1 MNEPVNLCETGNP
14 TTQSPLNVGLKDKFI
29 LVLNLPRIL
38 RKQSI
43 INPSISI
50 DPVQLTIFGAV
61 VPSIQVPPQEV
72 MFSGQA
78 YNVTS
83 YTRPN
88 FAPLDVSFVVD
99 NQFKNYWVLWKWL
112 SILNNPGESM
122 YNGSDPLLETW
133 KDRVENGTLTEYQ
146 SNFSILS
153 KNEYNQ
159 TIIEFQYKNAFI
171 TGLGSIN
178 YNYKDPEII
187 ESSVQF
193 QFSQFDVIYSK

>member
-14 TTQSPLNVGLKDKFI
+14 TIQSPLNTGLNDKFQ
-29 LVLNLPRIL
+29 LVLNLPYIL
-38 RKQSI
+38 RKESVTD
-43 INPSISI
+43 PKISL
-50 DPVQLTIFGAV
+50 DPVQLTIFGTV

-88 FAPLDVSFVVD
+88 YAPLDVNFIVD
-99 NQFKNYWVLWKWL
+99 NQFKNYWILWKWL
-112 SILNNPGESM
+112 SVLNNPAESM
-122 YNGSDPLLETW
+122 YNGTDPRYETW
-133 KDRVENGTLTEYQ
+133 KDRIENGTLTEYQ

-159 TIIEFQYKNAFI
+159 TIIEFRYSNAFI
-171 TGLGSIN
+171 TTLGGIN
-178 YNYKDPEII
+178 YNYRNSEII
-187 ESSVQF
+187 ESSAQF
-193 QFSQFDVIYSK
+193 QFSQLDIIYTP